1 MKKIFKNPRLTLA
14 SGGLLLYLVA
24 TGISYAVFSAAK
36 TSVVVSPLS
45 EGKETTGVTTIDTSG
60 PRDQEC
66 PLNGAYFTK
75 GEREVWEKRR
85 PLAVMIENHT
95 DSRPQSGLSRAD
107 VVYEAVA
114 EGGIS
119 RFLAVFYCGAAVS
132 SAKPYDVGPVRS
144 ARTYFLDWASEYA
157 DYPLYLHV
165 GGAGKCDDPTVA
177 KEAKALCQIEQYG
190 WKDKGSWSDLDQF
203 SLPYQACHREMTRT
217 GREVATEHTMYCDTA
232 NVWKIAEERGLTNET
247 AKTGEKWDESFRP
260 WLFKEEAA
268 LEERGEPASPIKV
281 YFWSNQPQYEVA
293 WEYNREENVYK
304 RFNGGQE
311 HIDFLT
317 GQPLTAKVVV
327 VQFAKETTGVDDHK
341 HLLYKTTGEGEAL
354 IFQDGKVTEA
364 TWEKPSRTSRT
375 IFSDKSGR
383 EIRFNRGQIWVEV
396 VPAGN
401 KITY

>member
-1 MKKIFKNPRLTLA
+1 MKKIFKNPQLTFIIG
-14 SGGLLLYLVA
+14 SLLLYLAA
-24 TGISYAVFSAAK
+24 TGISYVVFSAAK
-36 TSVVVSPLS
+36 TNVVVSPVL
-45 EGKETTGVTTIDTSG
+45 EEGVTATAIDTSG

-85 PLAVMIENHT
+85 PLAAMIENHA
-95 DSRPQSGLSRAD
+95 DCRPQSGLSRAD

-114 EGGIS
+114 EGGIT
-119 RFLAVFYCGAAVS
+119 RFLAIFYCGAVGGW
-132 SAKPYDVGPVRS
+132 AKPYDIGPVRS
-144 ARTYFLDWASEYA
+144 ARTYFLDWASEYG

-165 GGAGKCDDPTVA
+165 GGAGKCDDPTVYN
-177 KEAKALCQIEQYG
+177 EAKALCQIEQYG

-217 GREVATEHTMYCDTA
+217 GHEVATEHTMFCDSA
-232 NVWKIAEERGLTNET
+232 NVWEIAANRGLTNET
-247 AKTGEKWDESFRP
+247 AKTGEEWDKNFRS
-260 WLFKEEAA
+260 WLFKEEAE
-268 LEERGEPASPIKV
+268 LGERGEPTSPITI
-281 YFWSNQPQYEVA
+281 YFWSNQPQYDVV
-293 WEYNREENVYK
+293 WEYNRESNLYK
-304 RFNGGQE
+304 RANGGQE

-327 VQFAKETTGVDDHK
+327 VQFAKETTGVDEHK
-341 HLLYKTTGEGEAL
+341 HLLYKTVGEGEAL
-354 IFQDGKVTEA
+354 VFQDGKAIQA

-383 EIRFNRGQIWVEV
+383 EIRFNRGQIWIEI